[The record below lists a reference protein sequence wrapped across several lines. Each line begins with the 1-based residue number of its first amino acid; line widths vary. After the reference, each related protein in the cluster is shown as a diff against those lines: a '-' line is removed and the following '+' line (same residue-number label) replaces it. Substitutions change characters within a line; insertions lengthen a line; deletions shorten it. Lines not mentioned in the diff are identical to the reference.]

1 MQEVLE
7 ILCIILF
14 SISNSRTT
22 EFERLSLVHY
32 LSFILEFEQVL
43 KVHLHPLHVHP
54 HKLG

>member
-14 SISNSRTT
+14 SILNSRTT

-43 KVHLHPLHVHP
+43 KVHLHPLHVYP

>member
-7 ILCIILF
+7 ILCVVLF
-14 SISNSRTT
+14 SILNSRTT

-43 KVHLHPLHVHP
+43 KVHLHSLHVHP

>member
-7 ILCIILF
+7 ILSIILF
-14 SISNSRTT
+14 ST
-22 EFERLSLVHY
+22 EFERLSPVHY